1 MNLVNLVVINKE
13 RDGAINPKVTD
24 QDGNNADG
32 RHDQRAP

>member
-1 MNLVNLVVINKE
+1 VDLIDVVVINKE

-24 QDGNNADG
+24 QDGSNACG